1 MLECIRCFTCGKFL
15 AGRRKTYEKLVKKY
29 RNDQNLDKEVL
40 ISSLTSI
47 DELKKLATTN
57 KTPELRAMEDLHIS
71 KMCCRRHLMTDTN
84 ILS

>member
-1 MLECIRCFTCGKFL
+1 MLECIRCFTCGKYL
-15 AGRRKTYEKLVKKY
+15 AGRRKKYEELVKKY
-29 RNDQNLDKEVL
+29 RKKQKIDKEVL

-57 KTPELRAMEDLHIS
+57 KTPELRAMEDLNVK
-71 KMCCRRHLMTDTN
+71 KMCCRRHFMTDTN